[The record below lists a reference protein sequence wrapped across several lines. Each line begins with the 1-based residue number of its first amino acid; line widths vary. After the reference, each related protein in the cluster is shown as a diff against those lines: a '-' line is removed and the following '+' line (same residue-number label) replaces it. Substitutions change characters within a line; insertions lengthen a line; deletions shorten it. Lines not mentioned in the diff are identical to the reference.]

1 VDFAFSDEQEMLRA
15 AARDWLADRYPADRV
30 ATLADSA
37 AGWDPASWA
46 ELAGLGWLD
55 LELGLLEH
63 AVLAEET
70 GYALFPG
77 PWLVTVGLALPA
89 FGDRPPD
96 RPATLAW
103 VDDGAATLREAATS
117 VACRADE
124 EVDGWRLSG
133 LKRAV
138 PDASAAAQAVVVART
153 GDGVALF
160 RVDLDA
166 ARDTVHVLSTMDST
180 RRLAELRLD
189 GTPAEPLG
197 DPAQAPA
204 VLRAIRRRV
213 LALLSCEAVGVTQ
226 RALDLAVDHAKNR
239 TQFDRP
245 IGSYQGIS
253 HRLANVYAELELAR
267 SVAYRAAWCV
277 AVDDPDTDEAVATAT
292 VAAGHA
298 AVEGCE
304 SALQTMGGI
313 GFTWDHPLHRLY
325 KRAQWI
331 EAFEGFGR
339 AHRADLAALLLDG

>member
-1 VDFAFSDEQEMLRA
+1 MDFAFSEEQEMLRA
-15 AARDWLADRYPADRV
+15 AARKWLADRYPADRV
-30 ATLADSA
+30 AALADSP
-37 AGWDPASWA
+37 AGWDPASWS

-55 LELGLLEH
+55 PELSLLEH

-70 GYALFPG
+70 GYALYPG
-77 PWLVTVGLALPA
+77 PWLATVGLALPA
-89 FGDRPPD
+89 YGDHPPA

-103 VDDGAATLREAATS
+103 ADDGAATLREAATS

-133 LKRAV
+133 VKRAV
-138 PDASAAAQAVVVART
+138 PDASAAAEAVVVARA

-166 ARDTVHVLSTMDST
+166 APDAVHTLSTMDST

-189 GTPAEPLG
+189 ATPAEPLG
-197 DPAQAPA
+197 EPDAAA
-204 VLRAIRRRV
+204 TVLRATRRRA
-213 LALLSCEAVGVTQ
+213 LALLACEAVGVTQ
-226 RALDLAVDHAKNR
+226 RALDLAVDYARTR

-245 IGSYQGIS
+245 IGSYQGVS
-253 HRLANVYAELELAR
+253 HRLANVYAGLELAR
-267 SVAYRAAWCV
+267 SLAYRAAWCV
-277 AVDDPDTDEAVATAT
+277 AVADPDADEAVACAT

-298 AVEGCE
+298 AVDGCE
-304 SALQTMGGI
+304 NAIQAMGGV

-339 AHRADLAALLLDG
+339 SHRADLATLLLDG